1 MSKKKL
7 ITLFITTLII
17 TIPAFLRAE
26 VPEELNKRG
35 VELGKQKDYD
45 GATREFKK
53 AVTIYNNKSAQALH
67 NLAWVLELKGNI
79 TEAIK
84 NYEEAIRRNP
94 SQLQSYKRL
103 GYLYFK
109 TGEFEKAVEIGELL
123 LREEPGNN
131 EVLKWLPEAYAR
143 KLKKHQETLLAK
155 RREKAKKSEE
165 REGEEKSEEIM
176 PKEGEPERKSRAR
189 AQDILLKIGYIPAYR
204 TTFEKYSGTTVEN
217 VELHGFTLQAEN
229 NLYYRGIWFG
239 IGFEWQRME
248 RKETEG
254 YYLYNYL
261 MPLLTI
267 KHLHSSG
274 LYYGIG
280 LSGKYL
286 LTIANPDSAPLEA
299 KKEIDLWAH
308 ILIGVYLPINKTVYF
323 CFENRAGWNITRK
336 QFSEYENSVELDVKT
351 SYECAF
357 FLGIG
362 MRIYHTENK
371 KK

>member
-1 MSKKKL
+1 MSKKRL

-17 TIPAFLRAE
+17 TISAYLKAE
-26 VPEELNKRG
+26 IPEELNKRG
-35 VELGKQKDYD
+35 IELGKQKNYD
-45 GATREFKK
+45 GATREFNK
-53 AVTIYNNKSAQALH
+53 ALTIYNNKSAHALH
-67 NLAWVLELKGNI
+67 NLAWVLELKGNF

-103 GYLYFK
+103 GYLYYK

-123 LREEPGNN
+123 LREEPGNE
-131 EVLKWLPEAYAR
+131 EVLKWLPEAYTL
-143 KLKKHQETLLAK
+143 KLKKRQETLLAQ
-155 RREKAKKSEE
+155 RRENAKKGKE

-176 PKEGEPERKSRAR
+176 QKEEAPEPPSAGLF
-189 AQDILLKIGYIPAYR
+189 QDILLKIGYVPAYR
-204 TTFEKYSGTTVEN
+204 TTFEKLSGTTVEN
-217 VELHGFTLQAEN
+217 VELNGFTLQAEN

-261 MPLLTI
+261 MPLITV

-286 LTIANPDSAPLEA
+286 LTVSNPDSAPLEA
-299 KKEIDLWAH
+299 KKKIDLWAH
-308 ILIGVYLPINKTVYF
+308 ILIGFYLPINKTVYF
-323 CFENRAGWNITRK
+323 CFENRTGWNITRK
-336 QFSEYENSVELDVKT
+336 QFSEYENSIELDVKT

-362 MRIYHTENK
+362 MRINHTEQK
-371 KK
+371 QK